1 MRISP
6 SCASTP
12 SGGEA
17 PVVHAA
23 GLLPLTVP
31 EVRRLL
37 WHLVWERP
45 PSVEAVEHWS
55 AWRRR
60 HQQRARE
67 CHWRKRTRRRVN
79 PGCSTRC
86 LVAER
91 CWDRVRWAIEEYAWR
106 FDGVAAPS
114 ASRGR
119 T

>member
-1 MRISP
+1 MRCARGRAGIGTSRCPCWRMRISP

-17 PVVHAA
+17 SVARAA

-67 CHWRKRTRRRVN
+67 CHWRKRTRRR
-79 PGCSTRC
+79 RK
-86 LVAER
+86 
-91 CWDRVRWAIEEYAWR
+91 
-106 FDGVAAPS
+106 
-114 ASRGR
+114 SRL
-119 T
+119 